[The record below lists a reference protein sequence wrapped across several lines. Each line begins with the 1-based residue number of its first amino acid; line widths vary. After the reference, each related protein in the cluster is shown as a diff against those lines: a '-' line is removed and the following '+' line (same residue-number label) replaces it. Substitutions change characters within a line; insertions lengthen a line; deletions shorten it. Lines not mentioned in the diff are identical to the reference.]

1 MSKDTLVGLWLED
14 ELDEDDERLV
24 DELLELELLELLLE
38 ELLEELLLGELDEL
52 LELLALEELEEEL
65 LELLLD
71 VELSFMLD
79 DVLVLD
85 DGTLLDELPP
95 LIFERS
101 QALTHIA
108 ISINALIKILFF
120 FIKNL
125 LLILNKN

>member
-1 MSKDTLVGLWLED
+1 MSKDTLLGLW
-14 ELDEDDERLV
+14 LV
-24 DELLELELLELLLE
+24 DELEDDDEILVVELLDALLLE
-38 ELLEELLLGELDEL
+38 ELLEELLLVELDEL
-52 LELLALEELEEEL
+52 LELLALEDEL
-65 LELLLD
+65 LELLLE

-108 ISINALIKILFF
+108 ISINALIKMLFF
-120 FIKNL
+120 FI
-125 LLILNKN
+125 

>member
-1 MSKDTLVGLWLED
+1 MSKDTLLGLWLVD
-14 ELDEDDERLV
+14 ELEEDDEILV
-24 DELLELELLELLLE
+24 DELLALLDALLLE
-38 ELLEELLLGELDEL
+38 ELLEELLLVELDEL
-52 LELLALEELEEEL
+52 LELLALEDEL

-108 ISINALIKILFF
+108 ISINALIKMLFF
-120 FIKNL
+120 FI
-125 LLILNKN
+125 